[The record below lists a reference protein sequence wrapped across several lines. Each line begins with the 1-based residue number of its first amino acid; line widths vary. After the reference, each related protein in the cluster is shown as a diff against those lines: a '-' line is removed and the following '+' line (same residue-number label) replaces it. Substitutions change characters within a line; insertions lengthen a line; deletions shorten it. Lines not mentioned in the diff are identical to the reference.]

1 MKEDGCIQ
9 EILECGYLVVV
20 SKLLIGRSN
29 MSTYVEGEMKRSG
42 SELNSQD
49 VSDNSTDS
57 FRRNAFPS
65 MSQRPSNLRVF
76 SVSELKC
83 HEEFQPF
90 HQVFVMHHPPSLPSS
105 SNGVKNTLSEPM
117 KYTAR
122 TRENSPRSS
131 GTSPLRTL
139 RIQSLGKLNPID
151 LKRLS
156 FHMSPPQR
164 ATQNKKINE
173 EPDRE
178 MEVDHKD
185 VKAEKDD
192 TPEL

>member
-83 HEEFQPF
+83 HEEFQPVRYAWRGWVWVCL
-90 HQVFVMHHPPSLPSS
+90 Q
-105 SNGVKNTLSEPM
+105 
-117 KYTAR
+117 
-122 TRENSPRSS
+122 
-131 GTSPLRTL
+131 GTY
-139 RIQSLGKLNPID
+139 Q
-151 LKRLS
+151 
-156 FHMSPPQR
+156 
-164 ATQNKKINE
+164 E
-173 EPDRE
+173 C
-178 MEVDHKD
+178 
-185 VKAEKDD
+185 
-192 TPEL
+192 